1 MIKIPNKNIYD
12 FIVTVLI
19 TIILPNITFY
29 IASLITGANRS
40 LINIDYVMPFLLL
53 SINFYKT
60 ASLLFIFFFIID
72 SIAFSLIFF
81 PFIKAGDLIYLSSFI
96 FSGQTFYLVAFYTI
110 ILILILKVIL
120 ILKTEPMISEASR
133 TRKG

>member
-40 LINIDYVMPFLLL
+40 LINIDYFIPFLLL

-60 ASLLFIFFFIID
+60 ASLLFIFFFII
-72 SIAFSLIFF
+72 
-81 PFIKAGDLIYLSSFI
+81 
-96 FSGQTFYLVAFYTI
+96 V
-110 ILILILKVIL
+110 
-120 ILKTEPMISEASR
+120 
-133 TRKG
+133 

>member
-40 LINIDYVMPFLLL
+40 LINIDYFIPFLLGPYE
-53 SINFYKT
+53 SI
-60 ASLLFIFFFIID
+60 
-72 SIAFSLIFF
+72 
-81 PFIKAGDLIYLSSFI
+81 
-96 FSGQTFYLVAFYTI
+96 Q
-110 ILILILKVIL
+110 VI
-120 ILKTEPMISEASR
+120 
-133 TRKG
+133 

>member
-40 LINIDYVMPFLLL
+40 LINIDYFIPFLLL

-81 PFIKAGDLIYLSSFI
+81 PFIKAGDLIYLSSI
-96 FSGQTFYLVAFYTI
+96 
-110 ILILILKVIL
+110 
-120 ILKTEPMISEASR
+120 
-133 TRKG
+133 

>member
-40 LINIDYVMPFLLL
+40 LINIDYFIPFLLL

-60 ASLLFIFFFIID
+60 ASLLFIFFFIR
-72 SIAFSLIFF
+72 FL
-81 PFIKAGDLIYLSSFI
+81 
-96 FSGQTFYLVAFYTI
+96 
-110 ILILILKVIL
+110 
-120 ILKTEPMISEASR
+120 
-133 TRKG
+133 